1 MSTEG
6 IAISPQGHFVPRARV
21 ILGDDSE
28 AGSNIL
34 DVAFCTRT
42 RLTTAPEIENTVD
55 RGPFDIYATRGA
67 RRHNST
73 KHEDELHTKT
83 SYARGAATPG
93 PRTM

>member
-34 DVAFCTRT
+34 DVAFCART
-42 RLTTAPEIENTVD
+42 RLTAAPEIENTLD
-55 RGPFDIYATRGA
+55 RGPFDIYATPEV
-67 RRHNST
+67 RRPLD
-73 KHEDELHTKT
+73 HEQCSVAESDNKKE
-83 SYARGAATPG
+83 
-93 PRTM
+93 